1 MGEGNASPILYKT
14 NMEKYVH
21 IDLHDNCHHDYISG
35 FNVNIIEGLETN
47 ISSFVNAKGYVP
59 KQGDM
64 IYLLPGVNI
73 PRVKLKDLA
82 LNLGIR
88 VVRDPEKANVIFSG
102 KSTLGKMTTSQW
114 YYIADA
120 NTIFENVK
128 TIARDDYY
136 IEKLETALAASGAT
150 KICANWSD
158 MRSSLCRGNSD
169 IYDSSYVYGIEP
181 EYQEAYD
188 AIQGKNIYDESEL
201 IANINGD
208 DSTVIDEEV
217 FQQLKNMFESSDSDN
232 HILAMEIMA
241 NSHYENSV
249 LYLLMLISDF
259 SGVISNTHTKNHV
272 NFKSML
278 AYFNWVPR
286 QISSQSA
293 DDIIKMIDEKGL
305 LTLDMIKILYKEYT
319 DDIHRNI
326 AYDEVFEIKEVTIK
340 QDYLDKLNLT
350 SLNLINPEELEVTD
364 PVDEI
369 VTDELIEA
377 AITNIKRDEL
387 KSELIA
393 IEEELAKEDL
403 VPVKEEEESNNN
415 QIEEKNGD
423 DFEWF

>member
-1 MGEGNASPILYKT
+1 MRNTLCNGDPSIYESQ
-14 NMEKYVH
+14 
-21 IDLHDNCHHDYISG
+21 YI
-35 FNVNIIEGLETN
+35 
-47 ISSFVNAKGYVP
+47 
-59 KQGDM
+59 
-64 IYLLPGVNI
+64 
-73 PRVKLKDLA
+73 
-82 LNLGIR
+82 
-88 VVRDPEKANVIFSG
+88 
-102 KSTLGKMTTSQW
+102 
-114 YYIADA
+114 
-120 NTIFENVK
+120 
-128 TIARDDYY
+128 
-136 IEKLETALAASGAT
+136 
-150 KICANWSD
+150 
-158 MRSSLCRGNSD
+158 
-169 IYDSSYVYGIEP
+169 YGIEP
-181 EYQEAYD
+181 EYQETYD
-188 AIQGKNIYDESEL
+188 AIQGKPIYCESEL
-201 IANINGD
+201 LTNINGD
-208 DSTVIDEEV
+208 DSTVIDYDV
-217 FQQLKNMFESSDSDN
+217 YKQLKSMFESSDDDN

-259 SGVISNTHTKNHV
+259 SHTISNTHTKNHV

-286 QISSQSA
+286 QISSQCA
-293 DDIIKMIDEKGL
+293 DDIIKIIDGKGL

-319 DDIHRNI
+319 YDIQRNI

-393 IEEELAKEDL
+393 LEEELSADQGT
-403 VPVKEEEESNNN
+403 PEEESNNN
-415 QIEEKNGD
+415 QIEETNGD

>member
-1 MGEGNASPILYKT
+1 
-14 NMEKYVH
+14 MEKFVH
-21 IDLHDNCHHDYISG
+21 IDLTNGSEYNNIRG
-35 FNVNIIEGLETN
+35 FNVDIVEGLEDSVST
-47 ISSFVNAKGYVP
+47 FVNSKGYVP
-59 KQGDM
+59 TKGDT

-73 PRVKLKDLA
+73 PRMKLKDLA

-88 VVRDPEKANVIFSG
+88 VVRDPEKATVVFSG
-102 KSTLGKMTTSQW
+102 KSSVGKLTTSNW
-114 YYIADA
+114 YYFADA
-120 NTIFENVK
+120 NTILENVK
-128 TIARDDYY
+128 KLCKDDYY
-136 IEKLETALAASGAT
+136 IDKLETAISSTGAT
-150 KICANWSD
+150 RVCSGWSD
-158 MRSSLCRGNSD
+158 MRNTLCNGDMS
-169 IYDSSYVYGIEP
+169 IYESQYIYGIEP
-181 EYQEAYD
+181 EYIDTYN
-188 AIQGKNIYDESEL
+188 AIQGKPIYCESEL
-201 IANINGD
+201 LTNINGD
-208 DSTVIDEEV
+208 DSTVIDYDV
-217 FQQLKNMFESSDSDN
+217 YKQLKSMFESSDNDN

-259 SGVISNTHTKNHV
+259 SNVISNTHTKNHV

-278 AYFNWVPR
+278 AYFNWIPR
-286 QISSQSA
+286 QINSQSA

-319 DDIHRNI
+319 DDIHRSI
-326 AYDEVFEIKEVTIK
+326 AYDAVFEIKEVTIK

-364 PVDEI
+364 TVDEI

-377 AITNIKRDEL
+377 AITNIQRAEL

-393 IEEELAKEDL
+393 IEEELAKEDS

-415 QIEEKNGD
+415 QIEETNGD

>member
-1 MGEGNASPILYKT
+1 
-14 NMEKYVH
+14 MEKFVH
-21 IDLHDNCHHDYISG
+21 IDLTNGSEYSNIRG
-35 FNVNIIEGLETN
+35 FNVDIIEGLGDSLNT
-47 ISSFVNAKGYVP
+47 FVNAKGYVP
-59 KQGDM
+59 TKGDT

-73 PRVKLKDLA
+73 PRMKLKDLA

-88 VVRDPEKANVIFSG
+88 VVRDPERANVVFTG
-102 KSTLGKMTTSQW
+102 KSTVGKLTTSTW
-114 YYIADA
+114 YYFADA
-120 NTIFENVK
+120 NTILENVK
-128 TIARDDYY
+128 KLCKDDYY
-136 IEKLETALAASGAT
+136 IDKLETAISSTGAT
-150 KICANWSD
+150 KVCSGWSD
-158 MRSSLCRGNSD
+158 MRNTLCNGDPS
-169 IYDSSYVYGIEP
+169 IYESQYVYGIEP
-181 EYQEAYD
+181 EYQETYD
-188 AIQGKNIYDESEL
+188 AIQGKPIYCESEL
-201 IANINGD
+201 LTNINGD
-208 DSTVIDEEV
+208 DSTIIDYDV
-217 FQQLKNMFESSDSDN
+217 YKQLKSMFESSDNDN

-241 NSHYENSV
+241 NSHYENSI

-293 DDIIKMIDEKGL
+293 DDIIKIIDGKGL
-305 LTLDMIKILYKEYT
+305 LTLDMIQVLYKEYT
-319 DDIHRNI
+319 GDIHRNI
-326 AYDEVFEIKEVTIK
+326 AYDDVFEIKEVTIK

-364 PVDEI
+364 TVDEI

-377 AITNIKRDEL
+377 AITNIQRAEL

-403 VPVKEEEESNNN
+403 VPVKEEEQSNNN

>member
-1 MGEGNASPILYKT
+1 
-14 NMEKYVH
+14 MEKFVH
-21 IDLHDNCHHDYISG
+21 IKLSSNSDSNTIRG
-35 FNVNIIEGLETN
+35 FDATIIESLGDSVST
-47 ISSFVNAKGYVP
+47 FVNSKGYVP
-59 KQGDM
+59 AKGDT

-73 PRVKLKDLA
+73 PRMKLKDLA

-88 VVRDPEKANVIFSG
+88 VVRDPAKATVVFSG
-102 KSTLGKMTTSQW
+102 KSSVGKLTTSNW
-114 YYIADA
+114 YYFADA
-120 NTIFENVK
+120 NTILNNVK
-128 TIARDDYY
+128 KLCNDQYY
-136 IEKLETALAASGAT
+136 IDKLETAIASTGAERV
-150 KICANWSD
+150 CSNWSD
-158 MRSSLCRGNSD
+158 MRNTLCNGD
-169 IYDSSYVYGIEP
+169 MGIYVNQYVYGIEP
-181 EYQEAYD
+181 EYQETYD
-188 AIQGKNIYDESEL
+188 AIQGKPIYCESEL
-201 IANINGD
+201 LTNINGD
-208 DSTVIDEEV
+208 DSTVIDYDV
-217 FQQLKNMFESSDSDN
+217 YKQLKSMFESSDDDN

-241 NSHYENSV
+241 NSHYENSI

-259 SGVISNTHTKNHV
+259 SSVISNTHTRNHV

-286 QISSQSA
+286 QVSHMSA
-293 DDIIKMIDEKGL
+293 DNIIKIIDEKGL
-305 LTLDMIKILYKEYT
+305 LTLDMIKTLYGEYSYN
-319 DDIHRNI
+319 IHRNI
-326 AYDEVFEIKEVTIK
+326 VYDNVFEIKEVTIK

-377 AITNIKRDEL
+377 AINNIKRDEL

-415 QIEEKNGD
+415 QIEQTNGD

>member
-1 MGEGNASPILYKT
+1 
-14 NMEKYVH
+14 MEKFVH
-21 IDLHDNCHHDYISG
+21 VKLSSNSDSNNIRG
-35 FNVNIIEGLETN
+35 FDATIIESLGDSVST
-47 ISSFVNAKGYVP
+47 FVNSKGYVP
-59 KQGDM
+59 AKGDT

-73 PRVKLKDLA
+73 PRMKLKDLA

-88 VVRDPEKANVIFSG
+88 VVRDPDKATVVFSG
-102 KSTLGKMTTSQW
+102 KSSVGKLTTSNW
-114 YYIADA
+114 YYFADA
-120 NTIFENVK
+120 NTILENIK
-128 TIARDDYY
+128 KLCGDQYY
-136 IEKLETALAASGAT
+136 IDKLETAITGTGAT
-150 KICANWSD
+150 KICSNWSD
-158 MRSSLCRGNSD
+158 MRNTLCNGD
-169 IYDSSYVYGIEP
+169 MGIYVNQYVYGIEP
-181 EYQEAYD
+181 EYQEIYD
-188 AIQGKNIYDESEL
+188 AIQGKPIYCESEL
-201 IANINGD
+201 LTNINGD
-208 DSTVIDEEV
+208 DSTVIDYAV
-217 FQQLKNMFESSDSDN
+217 YQQLKSMFESTDDDN

-241 NSHYENSV
+241 NSHYENSI

-259 SGVISNTHTKNHV
+259 SGVISNTHTRNHV

-286 QISSQSA
+286 QVSHMGA
-293 DDIIKMIDEKGL
+293 DNIIKIIDEKGL
-305 LTLDMIKILYKEYT
+305 LTLDMIKTLYGEYSYN
-319 DDIHRNI
+319 IHRNI
-326 AYDEVFEIKEVTIK
+326 VYDNVFEIKEVTIK

-364 PVDEI
+364 TVDDI

-403 VPVKEEEESNNN
+403 VPVKEQEQSNNN